1 MRSPYVL
8 TNKKL
13 TDEEFK
19 EKYYAYETGKQQF
32 HTMDLSDG
40 DNEKMQLLI
49 NNDRAN
55 RDYVKWAIDL
65 MHEMSESSQND
76 RAKIRSRLDVM
87 SYIAEAALA
96 LGVINCIA
104 MGVIEFVVRRRS

>member
-1 MRSPYVL
+1 
-8 TNKKL
+8 
-13 TDEEFK
+13 
-19 EKYYAYETGKQQF
+19 
-32 HTMDLSDG
+32 
-40 DNEKMQLLI
+40 
-49 NNDRAN
+49 
-55 RDYVKWAIDL
+55 
-65 MHEMSESSQND
+65 MSESSQND